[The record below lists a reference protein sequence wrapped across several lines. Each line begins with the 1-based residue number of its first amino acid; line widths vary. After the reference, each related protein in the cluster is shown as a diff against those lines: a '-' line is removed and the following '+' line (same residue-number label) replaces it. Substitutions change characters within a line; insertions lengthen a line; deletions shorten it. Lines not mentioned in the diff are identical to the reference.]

1 MFYGICIIILLK
13 KFVVAYFL
21 SSILNK
27 FLKLQQP
34 ETNRFRHAPHR
45 LMFIKEQKKI
55 TQLKQ
60 SLGNEEK
67 MEQTAPSAHFPR
79 LERKP

>member
-13 KFVVAYFL
+13 KIVVAYFL
-21 SSILNK
+21 SSNLNK
-27 FLKLQQP
+27 FLKLQQA

-45 LMFIKEQKKI
+45 LMFIKQQKKI

>member
-1 MFYGICIIILLK
+1 MFYGICITLLK
-13 KFVVAYFL
+13 KICCGIFL
-21 SSILNK
+21 SSNLNK
-27 FLKLQQP
+27 FLKPQQA

-67 MEQTAPSAHFPR
+67 MEQTAPGVHFPR
-79 LERKP
+79 LKRKP

>member
-1 MFYGICIIILLK
+1 M
-13 KFVVAYFL
+13 AYFL

-27 FLKLQQP
+27 FLKPQQA

-79 LERKP
+79 LKRKP